1 MNWQDRRNPRAGGA
15 EVHLHEIFGRLA
27 RAGHDVDLLVSGWE
41 DAPAREEV
49 DGMTVHRVGRRYT
62 FPLHVRRGYR
72 SLAGRAHDLVVEDV
86 NKIPLFTPLWVG
98 PPVVALVPHLFGT
111 TAFREERL
119 PVAATVWAAERLMP
133 LAYRGVPFQAISRS
147 TREDLVRR
155 GFPPSAVEVIHPG
168 VDHDVYRPDPEV
180 PKFERPTVL
189 YLGRLKRYKG
199 LDVVLRA
206 LARAGGAAREARL
219 VVAGAGDDRGRLE
232 RVAREASVGPR
243 VEFPGWVPTARKV
256 ELLRRAW
263 VNVYPSPKEGWGLTN
278 VEAAACGTP
287 TVASD
292 APGLRESVAE
302 GESGYLVPH
311 GDPGAW
317 AERLD
322 RICGDAALRERLSR
336 GALRHAG
343 RFSWDRAAAE
353 TEAALRRVL
362 AAGGSANTDRARE
375 GA

>member
-27 RAGHDVDLLVSGWE
+27 RAGHHVDLLVSGWE
-41 DAPAREEV
+41 DAPSREEV
-49 DGMTVHRVGRRYT
+49 DGMAVHRVGRRYS
-62 FPLHVRRGYR
+62 FPLHVRHGVR
-72 SLAGRAHDLVVEDV
+72 SLADRGHDLVVEDI
-86 NKIPLFTPLWVG
+86 NKLPLFTPLWVG

-133 LAYRGVPFQAISRS
+133 VAYRRVPFQAISRS

-155 GFPPSAVEVIHPG
+155 GFPASSVEVIHPG
-168 VDHDVYRPDPEV
+168 VDHDVYRPDPAV
-180 PKFERPTVL
+180 TTFERPTVL

-206 LARAGGAAREARL
+206 LARARGPAREARL
-219 VVAGAGDDRGRLE
+219 LVAGAGDDRGRLE
-232 RVAREASVGPR
+232 RVAREASVASR
-243 VEFPGWVPTARKV
+243 VEFLGWVPAARKV

-317 AERLD
+317 AEGLD
-322 RICGDAALRERLSR
+322 RICGDARLRERLSR

-343 RFSWDRAAAE
+343 RFSWDRAAEE
-353 TEAALRRVL
+353 TEASLRRVL